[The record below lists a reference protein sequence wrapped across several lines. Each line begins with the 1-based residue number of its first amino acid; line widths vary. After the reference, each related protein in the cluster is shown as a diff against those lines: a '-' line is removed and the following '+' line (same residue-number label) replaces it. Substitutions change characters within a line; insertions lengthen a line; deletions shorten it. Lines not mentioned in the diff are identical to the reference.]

1 MIRMR
6 VQGRLLLV
14 VVLLVVTAATP
25 LAYSADYTPTRLFFT
40 VYGDGVVSVD
50 YSIDVDPTLVK
61 VKVTVFG
68 TILRD
73 VLVVDQDG
81 LPLDYAV
88 SDSVMEV
95 DSLGSIS
102 VTMAYSPSD
111 LTSKTGSLWIF
122 NASTSTTS
130 SISLPAGST
139 ITSLSSVPLEVGTLN
154 GNPYV
159 SMPAGRTEV
168 YYVIGVVGTKEH
180 ALIALRDAEAAIIA
194 AKSKEVIVSEAEAL
208 LAQAQTSFSSEKY
221 AEAEQLANDAK
232 EEARAT
238 EAAASSAESAITSAT
253 SAISAARSEGRTSGL
268 GDAEGLLTAA
278 QAYYSE
284 GDYIKAKAE
293 ADKAYQAAQAAKP
306 EINYLTIVAVAGAAA
321 IIVALVLRGRRREA
335 EPAAEPK
342 TKVDLQAIF
351 DGNPSL
357 RMDDREVLRFIAGS
371 GGEAFANEIR
381 ERFDL
386 PRTSAW
392 RMFRRLIAMGIV
404 EERKIGGQSLIRI
417 SRRYRVSSA

>member
-1 MIRMR
+1 MR

-14 VVLLVVTAATP
+14 VGLLVVSAATP
-25 LAYSADYTPTRLFFT
+25 LAYSTDYTPTRLFFT

-50 YSIDVDPTLVK
+50 YSVDVDPTLVK
-61 VKVTVFG
+61 VNVTVFG
-68 TILRD
+68 IILRD

-81 LPLDYAV
+81 LPLDYTV
-88 SDSVMEV
+88 SDSLMEV
-95 DSLGSIS
+95 DSLGSVS
-102 VTMAYSPSD
+102 VTMAYSTSD

-168 YYVIGVVGTKEH
+168 YYVIGIVGTKEH

-194 AKSKEVIVSEAEAL
+194 AKSKGVIVSEAETL
-208 LAQAQTSFSSEKY
+208 LEQAQASFSSGKY
-221 AEAEQLANDAK
+221 AETEQLANDAK

-238 EAAASSAESAITSAT
+238 EAAASSAESTITSAT
-253 SAISAARSEGRTSGL
+253 LAISAARSEGRTSGL
-268 GDAEGLLTAA
+268 GDAEGLLTVA

-284 GDYIKAKAE
+284 GDYTKAKAE
-293 ADKAYQAAQAAKP
+293 AGKAYQAAQVARQ
-306 EINYLTIVAVAGAAA
+306 EINYLIIFAVAGAAA
-321 IIVALVLRGRRREA
+321 IIVAVALVLRWRRREA
-335 EPAAEPK
+335 EPVAEPK

-351 DGNPSL
+351 DGNPGL
-357 RMDDREVLRFIAGS
+357 RMDDREVLRFIAES

-392 RMFRRLIAMGIV
+392 RMFRRLIGMGIV
-404 EERKIGGQSLIRI
+404 EERKIRGQSLIRI
-417 SRRYRVSSA
+417 SGRYRVSGA